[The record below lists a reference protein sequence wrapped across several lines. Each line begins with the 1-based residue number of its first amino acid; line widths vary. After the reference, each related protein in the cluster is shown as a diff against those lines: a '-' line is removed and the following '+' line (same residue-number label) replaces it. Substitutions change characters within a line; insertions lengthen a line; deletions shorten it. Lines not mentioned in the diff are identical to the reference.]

1 MTALADL
8 GLPSTR
14 AEDWRW
20 ARLDPI
26 AAALAAAPAN
36 DAAPDAAHWLIP
48 GVAGPVLVF
57 IDGKLDARQSRY
69 EGLSTGPVA
78 LSADTPLARLV
89 GANAQDGWTLDIG
102 ADHASHGT
110 IQIIH
115 LSTGGPAHLGARI
128 VLAEDAQAS
137 IVETYASVG
146 DLPGWTNA
154 ATQIA
159 LAPSAR
165 LMRAVRQV
173 AASGMVTLS
182 TQVTI
187 AHGASYDAT
196 LLSLGALSLR
206 AEHHV
211 TLGGEGAFASVD
223 GVLLGRGE
231 QSHDIVNVVRHAA
244 PGGTSRQTW
253 RSVVDGQA
261 TASTATRVEVARDAQ
276 QTDAE
281 QSVKALLLARTAT
294 ANAKPE
300 LEIFADD
307 VKCAHG
313 ATVGELDRTALFYL
327 ASRGLPPT
335 QARALLTEAFVADAL
350 MTIGEEGAREAFAA
364 DARGWLE
371 QG

>member
-8 GLPSTR
+8 GLPSART
-14 AEDWRW
+14 EDWRW
-20 ARLDPI
+20 SRLDPI
-26 AAALAAAPAN
+26 AAALAATPAN
-36 DAAPDAAHWLIP
+36 DAAPDAARWLIP
-48 GVAGPVLVF
+48 GIAGPILVF
-57 IDGKLDARQSRY
+57 IDGRLDPRQSRY
-69 EGLSTGPVA
+69 DGIAAGRVTLT
-78 LSADTPLARLV
+78 ADTPLVRLV
-89 GANAQDGWTLDIG
+89 KAHAGDGWTLDIG

-110 IQIIH
+110 IQMIH
-115 LSTGGPAHLGARI
+115 ISTGGPAHLGARI
-128 VLAEDAQAS
+128 VLADDAQAS
-137 IVETYASVG
+137 IVETYASLG
-146 DLPGWTNA
+146 QQPGWTNA
-154 ATQIA
+154 ATDIV

-173 AASGMVTLS
+173 TLDGMVTLS
-182 TQVTI
+182 THATV
-187 AHGASYDAT
+187 AHGASYDVT
-196 LLSLGALSLR
+196 LLSQGAQSLR

-211 TLGGEGAFASVD
+211 TLTGEGAFASVD

-253 RSVVDGQA
+253 RSVVNGQA

-327 ASRGLPPT
+327 ASRGLPPVE
-335 QARALLTEAFVADAL
+335 ARALLTEAFVADAL
-350 MTIGEEGAREAFAA
+350 MTIGEDNVREAFSA